1 MRREQAP
8 HLTPTGIPV
17 VHELLPTLI
26 SQDGGLHVPHSIRKF
41 PGYVDP
47 EEKGGEPQYDTAAH
61 LERIMGAHVSEYMS
75 MLEEED
81 QERYKI
87 QFAKFLENDLEADS
101 LEDMYKECHSKIREN
116 PVFEKVEA
124 KEVKHEV
131 LGNNTKTTID
141 GEENEY
147 VRQRRLSK
155 AQRKGRVAQKIAA
168 AQRKM
173 LAAMEADDDEE

>member
-1 MRREQAP
+1 MLRRTCAGARMWGA
-8 HLTPTGIPV
+8 LKGAV
-17 VHELLPTLI
+17 
-26 SQDGGLHVPHSIRKF
+26 DGGLHVPHSIRKF

-47 EEKGGEPQYDTAAH
+47 EEKGGEPQYDTSAH
-61 LERIMGAHVSEYMS
+61 LERILGNHVSEYMS

-101 LEDMYKECHSKIREN
+101 LEDMYKECHTKIREN
-116 PVFEKVEA
+116 PVFEKAAA
-124 KEVKHEV
+124 KTVKHEV
-131 LGNNTKTTID
+131 LGNNTKTTVD
-141 GEENEY
+141 GDENEY

-155 AQRKGRVAQKIAA
+155 EQRKGRVAQKIAA

-173 LAAMEADDDEE
+173 LAAMEAEDDDEE